1 MPRSTQATAT
11 YDDVNLVLR
20 LFDLRREEK
29 LREARSWFL
38 ANCKPKNFDGLMKTC
53 PPGSQENTNMRMVVS
68 YWDMAAGFIT
78 CGVLNQ
84 ELFFESN
91 RELLLVWERI
101 KPAVAGLRDAF
112 KDPNMFKNLETVA
125 TDYVEWI
132 KARSP
137 GSYEAWLANVV
148 K

>member
-11 YDDVNLVLR
+11 YDDVNLIMR

-29 LREARSWFL
+29 LRAARDWFG
-38 ANCKPKNFDGLMKTC
+38 ANCKPKNFEGLMKTC
-53 PPGSQENTNMRMVVS
+53 PPGSPESGNFRMVVG
-68 YWDMAAGFIT
+68 YWDMAASFIT
-78 CGVLNQ
+78 CGVLSQ
-84 ELFFESN
+84 DLFFESN

-101 KPAVAGLRDAF
+101 KPAIAGLRDAF
-112 KDPNMFKNLETVA
+112 KDPNMFKNMETVA
-125 TDYVEWI
+125 TDYVEWL

-137 GSYEAWLANVV
+137 GAYEAFLANVV